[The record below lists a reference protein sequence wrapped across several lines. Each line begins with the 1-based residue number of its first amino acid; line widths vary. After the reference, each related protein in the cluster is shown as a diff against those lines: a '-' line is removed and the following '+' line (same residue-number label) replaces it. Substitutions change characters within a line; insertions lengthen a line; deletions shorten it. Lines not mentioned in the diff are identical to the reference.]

1 MFKTTW
7 DKQQGK
13 MFKTTWDKQQGK
25 CLKIPINNSVNF

>member
-25 CLKIPINNSVNF
+25 CLKIPINNNVNF